1 MKRIAIA
8 LLATLVAGLGT
19 FIPETSAQGAGGILR
34 LGVSQ
39 CPDGYSGVNYFADCA
54 VPAAGVEFFISTPNT
69 DNVASGISSD
79 FEPITF
85 DLAQFDL
92 NPDGT
97 DTVWIGEPADY
108 AGDYYA
114 TCATAQTPMPVAFET
129 VETGEGALY
138 GIAID
143 FESGDDIT
151 CNWYRIAGSDTGEE
165 PGGGEGGVVELPD
178 TGAGPAA
185 VSGWWR

>member
-8 LLATLVAGLGT
+8 LLATFVAGLVI
-19 FIPETSAQGAGGILR
+19 FIPETSAQDAGGTLR

-54 VPAAGVEFFISTPNT
+54 VPAAGIEFFIGTPNT
-69 DNVASGISSD
+69 DNVASGVSSD

-92 NPDGT
+92 NPDAP

-114 TCATAQTPMPVAFET
+114 TCATAETPMPVAFET
-129 VETGEGALY
+129 IETGEGTLN
-138 GIAID
+138 GITI
-143 FESGDDIT
+143 EMNSGDDIV
-151 CNWYRIAGSDTGEE
+151 CSWYRIADTPSDQSDPSDET
-165 PGGGEGGVVELPD
+165 VVELPA
-178 TGAGPAA
+178 TGSGPALLI
-185 VSGWWR
+185 GWWR